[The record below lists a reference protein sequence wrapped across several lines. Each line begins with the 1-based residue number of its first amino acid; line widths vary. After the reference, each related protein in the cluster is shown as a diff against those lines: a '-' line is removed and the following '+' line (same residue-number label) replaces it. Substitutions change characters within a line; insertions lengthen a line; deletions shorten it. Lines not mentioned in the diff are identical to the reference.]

1 MRFATLEDF
10 AAHLD
15 GLGLFH
21 MNLTLDRV
29 RAFLSAWGGDT
40 APFVAA
46 HVVGTNG
53 KGSTSA
59 FLDSLARAHGLSV
72 GLSTSPHF
80 VDLRERVLVDGDMLP
95 GGDWLG
101 AANAVWSLAPQ
112 AGLTYFEYLT
122 CLALVAFEMKGV
134 DLAVLEAG
142 LGGRFDA
149 VSALSTDVTLITP
162 IGLDHMKVLGP
173 TVADIARDKAGAM
186 KPGVPAL
193 TVAQAPEAMAVL
205 AEEAA
210 RVGAPLIPAQ
220 GLWTWEG
227 ADLVP
232 APELELDRIP
242 DVALGLAG
250 WHQRENARLALSAWT
265 VLARDRDWGVS
276 PQACREGLA
285 SAFVPGRM
293 QSVPGD
299 PPLILDGGHNAH
311 GLAALG
317 EALERQGTRPEALVF
332 ACLRDKD
339 FEPMLPLL
347 LSLTDGPVLVPD
359 VHVPD
364 RAWPAADL
372 AARMG
377 PRARP
382 APDVHAALESLKG
395 AKGPVLVCG
404 SLYLLAEFYTKRA
417 ELLRPRA
424 PLGAADRG

>member
-1 MRFATLEDF
+1 M
-10 AAHLD
+10 
-15 GLGLFH
+15 
-21 MNLTLDRV
+21 
-29 RAFLSAWGGDT
+29 
-40 APFVAA
+40 
-46 HVVGTNG
+46 
-53 KGSTSA
+53 
-59 FLDSLARAHGLSV
+59 
-72 GLSTSPHF
+72 
-80 VDLRERVLVDGDMLP
+80 DGDLLP

-101 AANAVWSLAPQ
+101 AANAVWSLAPE

-193 TVAQAPEAMAVL
+193 CAAQTPEAMAVL
-205 AEEAA
+205 TEEAA
-210 RVGAPLIPAQ
+210 RVGAPLIPAE

-232 APELELDRIP
+232 AP
-242 DVALGLAG
+242 GAG
-250 WHQRENARLALSAWT
+250 TRAHPGRGPWGWRAGTSGRTPGWRSRPGPCWPGT
-265 VLARDRDWGVS
+265 GTGGVS
-276 PQACREGLA
+276 PEACREGLA

-293 QSVPGD
+293 QAVPGD

-311 GLAALG
+311 GLAALK

-347 LSLTDGPVLVPD
+347 LSLTDGPVLVPG

-364 RAWPAADL
+364 RAWPAGDL
-372 AARMG
+372 AARIG

-424 PLGAADRG
+424 SGGAADRS